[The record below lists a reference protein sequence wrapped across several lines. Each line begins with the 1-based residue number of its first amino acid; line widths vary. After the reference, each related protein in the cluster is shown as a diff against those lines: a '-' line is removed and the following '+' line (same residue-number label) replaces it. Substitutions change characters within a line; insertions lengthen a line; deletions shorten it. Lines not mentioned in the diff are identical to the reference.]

1 MCYDFAM
8 FTLYVEI
15 FYSSSLG
22 LGLGL
27 DPALRP
33 ESSGLGLGLGLE
45 GPGLGLGLGL
55 EGPGLGLG
63 LGLEGPVLGLGLGLE
78 GSGLVNIKDFR
89 SLDGSDAD
97 TSLTNENK

>member
-1 MCYDFAM
+1 MLHVLLLITYFICDTLCAM
-8 FTLYVEI
+8 ILRCLLYAEI
-15 FYSSSLG
+15 FYSSSLGLG

-45 GPGLGLGLGL
+45 GP
-55 EGPGLGLG
+55 
-63 LGLEGPVLGLGLGLE
+63 VLGLSLVLE

>member
-8 FTLYVEI
+8 FTLYVDI
-15 FYSSSLG
+15 FYSASLG
-22 LGLGL
+22 LGLILGL

-33 ESSGLGLGLGLE
+33 ESSG
-45 GPGLGLGLGL
+45 
-55 EGPGLGLG
+55 
-63 LGLEGPVLGLGLGLE
+63 LGLGLGLE

>member
-1 MCYDFAM
+1 M
-8 FTLYVEI
+8 
-15 FYSSSLG
+15 LG

-55 EGPGLGLG
+55 EGS
-63 LGLEGPVLGLGLGLE
+63 VLGLGLGLE
-78 GSGLVNIKDFR
+78 GSGLVNIKDFC

>member
-1 MCYDFAM
+1 M
-8 FTLYVEI
+8 
-15 FYSSSLG
+15 

-33 ESSGLGLGLGLE
+33 ESSGLGLGLE
-45 GPGLGLGLGL
+45 GPGLGL
-55 EGPGLGLG
+55 EGSGLGLG
-63 LGLEGPVLGLGLGLE
+63 LGLEGPVLGLE